1 MIYKYCALKLF
12 VFLRDSGGVKWWGFV
27 SSVALIVFLV
37 LYTIKPI
44 KVGEA
49 LIKWK
54 EKNKQTADKKSVEA
68 VIFNENHVKFFNDH
82 INGKQCSVLFSEFCT
97 WRLTCTKRTE
107 CFCQVLSINVELIQ
121 IYLQRFFIINWLFQ
135 FGFTCMYLYGDGHS
149 MCLLC

>member
-1 MIYKYCALKLF
+1 MIDKYCALKLY
-12 VFLRDSGGVKWWGFV
+12 VFLRDSGGVKWWEFV

-54 EKNKQTADKKSVEA
+54 EKNIQTADKKSVEA

-82 INGKQCSVLFSEFCT
+82 INGKQCSVLFLWVLHMEANMYQKNRMLLSS
-97 WRLTCTKRTE
+97 TE
-107 CFCQVLSINVELIQ
+107 
-121 IYLQRFFIINWLFQ
+121 
-135 FGFTCMYLYGDGHS
+135 H
-149 MCLLC
+149 